1 MINTYKKL
9 ILSIAASA
17 VIVGQAYALDPAITN
32 FGYVG
37 GDNIPLS
44 IFDASDPTKI
54 KSISGFSN
62 SLAIAIDPTGK
73 YFYVS
78 GWNSN
83 SHQLTKL
90 NALTGAVINDLNID
104 NNAWGIV
111 LSSDGSKAYLANSY
125 WADSVHVIDTAT
137 NTITAMVAVGSE
149 PRGIVLSPDGTKAY
163 VTNSGSNSVSVI
175 NTTTNTVTTTIVTG
189 NGPQGIT
196 ISRDG
201 SKAYV
206 TNITDNSISIINT
219 ATNTVTAT
227 VSVGNSPLGIT
238 LSPDGLKAFV
248 ANRDSNSVS
257 IIDTITNTVVQT
269 ITGLEQA
276 QGISISPDG
285 TMLYVRGSY
294 NDKLFTIRTNDY
306 SVTTYTGFSS
316 STFGSS
322 STYSANISP
331 FISPNLITG
340 TLSVGS
346 AAEMT
351 AKGFTNS
358 VNFAG
363 GTLRATGSFTLSNPV
378 YLNDAFNL
386 TWDDSSTFSTVAGG
400 TVDTNGHDVEFSGV
414 ISGVGGLTKAGLGTL
429 TLSND
434 NTYTGATTINAGTL
448 AVTGDTHSSAFAV
461 NNGGTLA
468 GSGTVGT
475 TSVAS
480 GGTLYPTGTSAL
492 HVNGN
497 LTFANGST
505 YKLDAYANGTSGSVV
520 SSGTTTIN
528 GGTVNVV
535 ADAAGTWNASTL
547 YTILTASSVT
557 GTFSSV
563 TDNLAFLTPS
573 LSYDGTHAYL
583 TLTKDTSASY
593 SSAVSGL
600 AVPVATVLDNV
611 SSPNSAMQ
619 SMLTRIDGMSAS
631 QAQNT
636 FTALRG
642 DSLSSLVSSSQA
654 SQTLFNNVISARLG
668 ALSDFRADIGVA
680 GLRFADASGDDTL
693 LARVLVEEGAL
704 TDKGFVD
711 PYAYDYTVWA
721 KALGGRLNSSSDSAK
736 NISSSHTNTYG
747 AQIGVDKRD
756 DDMVYGLSLGSM
768 RSKFKTDDSTL
779 NSLTKS
785 TALGL
790 YGSKY
795 FGNFRIDASATYAFI
810 DTDSNRATL
819 FGTAESD
826 YNAKAAGVWMSGA
839 YTYKYDQTLSI
850 EPYVEMRYDHYTQD
864 AYAES
869 GASGAN
875 LNVDSLGTGLYGAG
889 VGVKVTQSFDEK
901 KGAFD
906 VSVGVV
912 KEWGDLNTPLTM
924 KFANAPTAG
933 SWSSTAL
940 DRDDVIYKASTGFTY
955 KVQKLTE
962 IFATIEG
969 QTRENESAFN
979 VSLGGRYKF

>member
-1 MINTYKKL
+1 MTHRLSKFT
-9 ILSIAASA
+9 LSIVASA
-17 VIVGQAYALDPAITN
+17 VIASSAFAVDPAITN
-32 FGYVG
+32 FSYTYDQATGKLAITNG
-37 GDNIPLS
+37 GH
-44 IFDASDPTKI
+44 TKF
-54 KSISGFSN
+54 ISGLSGN
-62 SLAIAIDPTGK
+62 TVE
-73 YFYVS
+73 VS
-78 GWNSN
+78 V
-83 SHQLTKL
+83 
-90 NALTGAVINDLNID
+90 AP
-104 NNAWGIV
+104 
-111 LSSDGSKAYLANSY
+111 DGSKVYITDY
-125 WADSVHVIDTAT
+125 DSGTLYT
-137 NTITAMVAVGSE
+137 LNTI
-149 PRGIVLSPDGTKAY
+149 
-163 VTNSGSNSVSVI
+163 
-175 NTTTNTVTTTIVTG
+175 TNTVTTLG
-189 NGPQGIT
+189 SIT
-196 ISRDG
+196 TS
-201 SKAYV
+201 
-206 TNITDNSISIINT
+206 
-219 ATNTVTAT
+219 TAT
-227 VSVGNSPLGIT
+227 VLT
-238 LSPDGLKAFV
+238 A
-248 ANRDSNSVS
+248 
-257 IIDTITNTVVQT
+257 T
-269 ITGLEQA
+269 
-276 QGISISPDG
+276 
-285 TMLYVRGSY
+285 
-294 NDKLFTIRTNDY
+294 
-306 SVTTYTGFSS
+306 
-316 STFGSS
+316 
-322 STYSANISP
+322 
-331 FISPNLITG
+331 SPNLITG
-340 TLSVGS
+340 TLNIAS
-346 AAEMT
+346 AADMT
-351 AKGFTNS
+351 TQGFTSS
-358 VNFAG
+358 VNFGG
-363 GTLRATGSFTLSNPV
+363 GTLKATGSFTLSTPV
-378 YLNDAFNL
+378 YLSDAYNF
-386 TWDDSSTFSTVAGG
+386 TYDDSSIFTFTTVAGG

-414 ISGVGGLTKAGLGTL
+414 ISGVGGLTKEGLGTL
-429 TLSND
+429 TLSNT

-448 AVTGDTHSSAFAV
+448 AVTGDTHTSAFAV

-475 TSVAS
+475 TNVAS

-573 LSYDGTHAYL
+573 LSYDGTHTYL

-611 SSPNSAMQ
+611 SSPNSSMQ
-619 SMLTRIDGMSAS
+619 SMQARIDGMSAS

-654 SQTLFNNVISARLG
+654 SQILFNNVISARLG

-693 LARVLVEEGAL
+693 LARVLAEEGAL

-768 RSKFKTDDSTL
+768 RSKFKTDDSAL
-779 NSLTKS
+779 NSLSKS

-810 DTDSNRATL
+810 DTDSDRATL

-826 YNAKAAGVWMSGA
+826 YNAKAAGMWMSGA

-850 EPYVEMRYDHYTQD
+850 EPYVEMRYDHYRQD

-875 LNVDSLGTGLYGAG
+875 LNVDSLSTGLYGAG

-940 DRDDVIYKASTGFTY
+940 DRDDVVYKASTGFTY

-969 QTRENESAFN
+969 QARENETSFN
-979 VSLGGRYKF
+979 GTFGARKKF